1 MVYKI
6 RKLIDTLN
14 HNTYLYNAGIPEISD
29 KQWDDMY
36 YQLKLLEDETG
47 IIFNDSPTQSIVYKT
62 MDSLPKVK
70 HNHKMLSLAKT
81 KDIEEVKKFMGN
93 NICLA
98 MLKMDGLTCS
108 LTYEYGQLVR
118 AETRGNG
125 EEGEDITHNAKV
137 IPSIPLTLPR
147 EYHNIKR
154 LVIDGEIICDTKTF
168 EKEFSNEYANSRNFA
183 AGSIRLLE
191 SQECAKRNLTFVAWD
206 VIEGLDEEIVC
217 VSSLLDII
225 DDFGF
230 NTVPRNLADNT
241 IDVEAV
247 IAMLKDR
254 ANIYNYPIDGIVFK
268 FDNIKYGKTLGATAH
283 HFNNAIAYKFYDDTY
298 PTTLLD
304 IEWSPGRTGV
314 LTPVAIFE
322 PVEIDGTIVQ
332 RASLHNISILK
343 HTLYYDRIND
353 NPCPYIIKGQ
363 EVNVYKSNMINP
375 QIESAN
381 IDKVDKDYEYLAVPG
396 ACPICGKPTEIRVS
410 DDVETLYCTN
420 PNCEAKLIN
429 QLDHFAGKKGLDIK
443 GLSKATLEKL
453 INWGWVEKI
462 DDLFELKIHRAEWVK
477 KAGFGAKSVDNILN
491 AIEASK
497 NCELHQFI
505 AALGIPLIGTTASK
519 ALQKEFGTWSNFMDA
534 VNTNYKFYTLEDFGD
549 EKHLAIHQFNYD
561 IANCIAENYLNFK
574 EVSLEE
580 ESSNLEGLSFVI
592 TGKLKIA
599 KNRDHLKTL
608 IENAGGKVV
617 GSVSKN
623 TNYLI
628 NNDAES
634 TSAKNKK
641 AVELGVEVITETEFF
656 EKFLKK

>member
-1 MVYKI
+1 
-6 RKLIDTLN
+6 
-14 HNTYLYNAGIPEISD
+14 
-29 KQWDDMY
+29 
-36 YQLKLLEDETG
+36 
-47 IIFNDSPTQSIVYKT
+47 
-62 MDSLPKVK
+62 
-70 HNHKMLSLAKT
+70 
-81 KDIEEVKKFMGN
+81 
-93 NICLA
+93 
-98 MLKMDGLTCS
+98 
-108 LTYEYGQLVR
+108 
-118 AETRGNG
+118 
-125 EEGEDITHNAKV
+125 
-137 IPSIPLTLPR
+137 
-147 EYHNIKR
+147 
-154 LVIDGEIICDTKTF
+154 
-168 EKEFSNEYANSRNFA
+168 
-183 AGSIRLLE
+183 LE

-241 IDVEAV
+241 IDVEA
-247 IAMLKDR
+247 IITMLKDR

-268 FDNIKYGKTLGATAH
+268 FDNIIYGKTLGATAH

-322 PVEIDGTIVQ
+322 PVEIDGTTVQ
-332 RASLHNISILK
+332 RASLHNVSVLKKILWGSGYGEE
-343 HTLYYDRIND
+343 TPLFDV
-353 NPCPYIIKGQ
+353 IKNQ
-363 EVNVYKSNMINP
+363 KVEVFKANAINP
-375 QIESAN
+375 QIASAS
-381 IDKVDKDYEYLAVPG
+381 IDHLNERERLLIIKMPDR
-396 ACPICGKPTEIRVS
+396 CPICGKPTEIKIN
-410 DDVETLYCTN
+410 DDVEILYCTN

-497 NCELHQFI
+497 DCELHQFI

-519 ALQKEFGTWSNFMDA
+519 ALQKEFGSWSNFMDA